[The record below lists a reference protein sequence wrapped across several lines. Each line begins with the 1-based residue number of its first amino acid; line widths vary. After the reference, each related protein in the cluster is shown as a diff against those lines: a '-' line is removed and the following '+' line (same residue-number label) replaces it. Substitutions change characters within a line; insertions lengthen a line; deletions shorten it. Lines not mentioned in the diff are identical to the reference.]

1 MNPPSPGV
9 GYNDPIVDG
18 EGVVGQSGNV
28 PGTDLDGFTKGLGQG
43 EV

>member
-1 MNPPSPGV
+1 MSV
-9 GYNDPIVDG
+9 RAA
-18 EGVVGQSGNV
+18 GVVGMPSNV